1 MRHFVLRWA
10 RSFGTQS
17 DKDFFF
23 HNLAKTGEV
32 ARPQR
37 RVVATLLLI
46 CSLAAAAS
54 VVVARPHALVV
65 KCADTRR
72 HRRAIRPR
80 PTPSA
85 RRSLP
90 SPSPSPPLLLSGAE
104 LPPGIDPLSRHHQ
117 NRARDDP
124 QRQRCGACSS
134 VQQRALAPT
143 PCSDGIPWSLK
154 LISNA
159 RAEIEDARALRDSEV
174 QNGTE
179 RNDAAAPPSPRCNPN
194 PYSVALLPAFR
205 PSPAA
210 FAPADDCAAAHH
222 GARRPRQDPR

>member
-32 ARPQR
+32 ARPLR

-54 VVVARPHALVV
+54 VFVARPHALVV

-72 HRRAIRPR
+72 HRRATRPR

-90 SPSPSPPLLLSGAE
+90 LP
-104 LPPGIDPLSRHHQ
+104 LPPPPPCSFQALNCPQVLILYRDIIRTARVMTHKDNGAA
-117 NRARDDP
+117 RAAAFSS
-124 QRQRCGACSS
+124 ACSPRRH
-134 VQQRALAPT
+134 VQMASR
-143 PCSDGIPWSLK
+143 
-154 LISNA
+154 
-159 RAEIEDARALRDSEV
+159 
-174 QNGTE
+174 
-179 RNDAAAPPSPRCNPN
+179 
-194 PYSVALLPAFR
+194 
-205 PSPAA
+205 
-210 FAPADDCAAAHH
+210 
-222 GARRPRQDPR
+222 GA